1 MATTTNFSWATPDDS
16 ANVKD
21 GASAIR
27 SLGTAVDTTMATM
40 VPKTIVDAKGD
51 IIAATAADTVD
62 RLAVGANNTVLTA
75 DSSTATGL
83 KWATA
88 SGGGKVLQ
96 VVSAIYETNVSIAST
111 SYNNTGLTASITPSA
126 SNSKVLVMTTQGYG
140 IFNSPD
146 SGRFYMG
153 YKLDRQIGSGS
164 FSTVYRPVD
173 TTQNNLIDI
182 GLNTSQVRMMLA
194 MSYLDSPATTSSC
207 TYKTV
212 AQTNSTANNQSI
224 NFQLGGTEG
233 QRGQSSIILME
244 IGA

>member
-1 MATTTNFSWATPDDS
+1 
-16 ANVKD
+16 
-21 GASAIR
+21 
-27 SLGTAVDTTMATM
+27 
-40 VPKTIVDAKGD
+40 
-51 IIAATAADTVD
+51 
-62 RLAVGANNTVLTA
+62 
-75 DSSTATGL
+75 
-83 KWATA
+83 
-88 SGGGKVLQ
+88 
-96 VVSAIYETNVSIAST
+96 
-111 SYNNTGLTASITPSA
+111 
-126 SNSKVLVMTTQGYG
+126 MTTQGFYIG
-140 IFNSPD
+140 NSPD

-173 TTQNNLIDI
+173 TTQNNLHDV
-182 GLNTSQVRMMLA
+182 GVTSSQVRTLLH

-224 NFQLGGTEG
+224 NFQLGGTDG